1 MILPNNSDG
10 SALPAAAES
19 VPFDVEPLSWVL
31 GEIHAALI
39 LSGET
44 LKQALNQEDQQRQAS
59 LLHARAYL
67 HQAHGAIQILGLE
80 GVSLLSGSVHTL
92 LEQVGTNL
100 VQLDQE
106 LVQKIELSFRA
117 IYEYLDELLTGAP
130 QQSLRL
136 FPYYRQILE
145 AMGVERIHPADLFF
159 APLQPP
165 ALPSFPAPDSPPD
178 YTVLRQRFE
187 RALLRW
193 LKNAE
198 PADAAIMTEVLGL
211 ICRTRETPS
220 LQIFWWV
227 MQGFAHAVATGQVKR
242 DVLTKQLFGRI
253 NMRLR
258 RLGDDGLDVD
268 PGMLRECLFYIAQ
281 AAQPPALLRHIRA
294 VFQVEEKVPP
304 DYAQQH
310 YGLIDLEA
318 LHIARERLGHSKNLW
333 TRIVHGEEGLVSLLE
348 QDLDGL
354 ESACAKLN
362 SPPLAGLMQHL
373 SVFARQVAQ
382 TEKDETACLEIA
394 TAMLVVEAALKD
406 IRRLPKHFAASAA
419 TMIERLQGAQSDQSP
434 RSADVDLGENSRI
447 AQYEAIIVLAAEM
460 QAGLMEAEKILD
472 AYFRDQSSPASL
484 ANVSPLLHQIEGAL
498 AILEQDDAVRALQ
511 HTQGVISNLLNG
523 LLFPEEKLFE
533 LLAQNIGALGLFM
546 DALRINPF
554 EAKQRF
560 RFDIATQIFG
570 ARKPADHQPATNLD
584 AVGDQ
589 SERNL
594 PLADLAE
601 LADSTDSSMQLVGE
615 LQISAPLYAIYKKEC
630 AELLDLLE
638 HDLVSWRE
646 TPERPVGTRAVHA
659 IHSLAGS
666 SATVGLH
673 PLQEIAFA
681 IEAIFHHLVQQA
693 TSLTASQFEW
703 IAMGYARLYSMLAQ
717 VDEGAMPPSDVDIV
731 FALEQ
736 VLVELGGAVASVVLP
751 SQPADD
757 QADQSDLSD
766 QSELA
771 PASDL
776 DRALTVLDLETAL
789 PQVMPQA
796 LPQAMLVDA
805 FLTSRFEADVMAL
818 QDAPDQD
825 LLPVFIEEA
834 RDLLPLIG
842 RTLRDWRRHPEDA
855 SLAPLLLRQTHT
867 LKGSARMAGAM
878 RLGQHMHHLETR
890 IENCRQ
896 MHHLSGQIFNELL
909 LHHDRSLQLFDALIN
924 PQPDEP
930 MTPPTSAS
938 ASSAGKP
945 NLPPRHPPLVPVPH
959 AAPLVRVRADILD
972 RLVNQAGEVSISRSR
987 LESEVGNL
995 RSSLVELSDNIQRLR
1010 KQLRE
1015 VEIQTESHIGAQ
1027 INAPHAQQFDP
1038 LEFDRYTR
1046 LHELTRMMAESVD
1059 DVGSVQQNLLGSL
1072 SNAASD
1078 LAAQSRMTRDLQQ
1091 DLMRV
1096 RMVQFGSLSDRLY
1109 RLVRE
1114 TAKEQGKRVNLD
1126 IRGTGLEVDR
1136 SVLDRMVGPFEH
1148 LLRNAIVHGIE
1159 TAEMRQAAG
1168 KTESG
1173 DLVIEAR
1180 QDGNEVVL
1188 QFADDGHGLDLPTIR
1203 RRARKQGLLS
1213 ADAVVNDA
1221 DLTELIFHP
1230 GFSTLESVTEVA
1242 GRGIGMDVVR
1252 TEAAALGG
1260 TVTIQTLAGKGTKV
1274 MIRLPL
1280 TLAVTQI
1287 VLVVNGGVTYALPS
1301 SMVEQVVQ
1309 MKAAALTTAQL
1320 EAAVQWQGQ
1329 RVPMISL
1336 ASMLG
1341 QPQPTPGQQ
1350 DPQTSWVIIVHNGQ
1364 QRLALHVDE
1373 VIGNREV
1380 VVKHTGP
1387 QLGRLAGIAGAAVL
1401 GGGQIIIIL
1410 NPLQLLGRVLA
1421 PVQESLP
1428 AAQVRQTLVMVVDD
1442 SLTVRRVTQRLLTR
1456 EGYQVVLAKDG
1467 VDALEQL
1474 QTVVPDIMLVDIE
1487 MPRVDGF
1494 ELVRSVRADPR
1505 LAQVPIIIIT
1515 SRTASKHRELAM
1527 TMGIQGYFGK
1537 PFQEG
1542 VLLEAI
1548 ADLLKHEPVTE

>member
-10 SALPAAAES
+10 SALPANAES

-39 LSGET
+39 LSGDT
-44 LKQALNQEDQQRQAS
+44 LKQALNEKGEQQQAS
-59 LLHARAYL
+59 LMHARAYL

-80 GVSLLSGSVHTL
+80 GVSLVSASVHTL
-92 LEQVGTNL
+92 LEQIGTNL
-100 VQLDQE
+100 VQFNQD

-117 IYEYLDELLTGAP
+117 IYEYLDELLAGAP
-130 QQSLRL
+130 QQALRL

-145 AMGVERIHPADLFF
+145 SMGVERIHPVELFF
-159 APLQPP
+159 APMQPSS
-165 ALPSFPAPDSPPD
+165 LPSFPAPESPPD
-178 YTVLRQRFE
+178 FTVLRQRFE

-211 ICRTRETPS
+211 ICRSRETSS

-253 NMRLR
+253 NTRLR
-258 RLGDDGLDVD
+258 RLADDAPDVD
-268 PGMLRECLFYIAQ
+268 PGMMREGLFYIAQ
-281 AAQPPALLRHIRA
+281 ATQPAALLRHIRA
-294 VFQVEEKVPP
+294 VFQVEEKVPA
-304 DYAQQH
+304 DYEQQH

-318 LHIARERLGHSKNLW
+318 LRIARERLGHSKNLW

-348 QDLDGL
+348 QDLDSL

-362 SPPLAGLMQHL
+362 SPPLVALIQQL
-373 SVFARQVAQ
+373 SRFARQVAQ
-382 TEKDETACLEIA
+382 TQKDETACLEIA

-406 IRRLPKHFAASAA
+406 IRRLPAHFSTSAA
-419 TMIERLQGAQSDQSP
+419 TMIERLQIAETGRMP
-434 RSADVDLGENSRI
+434 LPVDVGLEENSRL
-447 AQYEAIIVLAAEM
+447 AQFEATIVLAAEM
-460 QAGLMEAEKILD
+460 QAGLTEAEKILD
-472 AYFRDQSSPASL
+472 AYFRDQSTSASL

-498 AILEQDDAVRALQ
+498 AILQQDDAVLGLQ
-511 HTQGVISNLLNG
+511 HTQSVISRLLNG
-523 LLFPEEKLFE
+523 LIFPEEKLFE
-533 LLAQNIGALGLFM
+533 ELAKNIGALGLFM

-554 EAKQRF
+554 ETKQRF
-560 RFDIATQIFG
+560 HFDKATQIFCV
-570 ARKPADHQPATNLD
+570 RPPAAPEEITSQA
-584 AVGDQ
+584 
-589 SERNL
+589 
-594 PLADLAE
+594 AE
-601 LADSTDSSMQLVGE
+601 LAMQQVGD
-615 LQISAPLYAIYKKEC
+615 LQISAPLFAIYKKEC
-630 AELLDLLE
+630 TELLELLE
-638 HDLVSWRE
+638 YDLASWRQAA
-646 TPERPVGTRAVHA
+646 ERSVGTRTVHA

-666 SATVGLH
+666 SATVGLV

-681 IEAIFHHLVQQA
+681 IESIFHHLVQEA
-693 TSLTASQFEW
+693 TTLTTAQFDL
-703 IAMGYARLYSMLAQ
+703 IARGYASLHTMLSQ
-717 VDEGAMPPSDVDIV
+717 VDSGTMPFSDDDLIA
-731 FALEQ
+731 ALEQ
-736 VLVELGGAVASVVLP
+736 VLLAVGGAPAPLP
-751 SQPADD
+751 SALPAADSM
-757 QADQSDLSD
+757 QSDQSDSE

-776 DRALTVLDLETAL
+776 DRAMTVLDLEQAL
-789 PQVMPQA
+789 PQVQA

-818 QDAPDQD
+818 QDAPDPD

-842 RTLRDWRRHPEDA
+842 RTLRDWRRHPEDT
-855 SLAPLLLRQTHT
+855 SLAPLLLRQAHT

-896 MHHLSGQIFNELL
+896 MQHLSGQIFNELL
-909 LHHDRSLQLFDALIN
+909 LHHDRSLQLFDALVN
-924 PQPDEP
+924 P
-930 MTPPTSAS
+930 PPTEPVAAT
-938 ASSAGKP
+938 ASSSVTGKP
-945 NLPPRHPPLVPVPH
+945 SLQTRHPPLVPVPL

-987 LESEVGNL
+987 LENEVGNL
-995 RSSLVELSDNIQRLR
+995 RSSMVELSDNIQRLR

-1015 VEIQTESHIGAQ
+1015 VEIQTESHIGTQ
-1027 INAPHAQQFDP
+1027 INGPHTQQFDP

-1078 LAAQSRMTRDLQQ
+1078 LASQSRMTRDLQQ

-1096 RMVQFGSLSDRLY
+1096 RMVQFGSVSDRLY

-1136 SVLDRMVGPFEH
+1136 SVLDRMVGSFEH

-1159 TAEMRQAAG
+1159 TAALRQAGG
-1168 KTESG
+1168 KSESG
-1173 DLVIEAR
+1173 DLVIEAH
-1180 QDGNEVVL
+1180 QDGNEIVL
-1188 QFADDGHGLDLPTIR
+1188 LFADDGGGLDLPTIR

-1230 GFSTLESVTEVA
+1230 GFSTLESVTEAA

-1252 TEAAALGG
+1252 TETAALGG
-1260 TVTIQTLAGKGTKV
+1260 TVTIQTLAGKGTRV

-1287 VLVVNGGVTYALPS
+1287 VLLVNGGVTYALPS

-1309 MKAAALTTAQL
+1309 LKATAFAVAQQ

-1341 QPQPTPGQQ
+1341 QPQSQPVPAQQ
-1350 DPQTSWVIIVHNGQ
+1350 VTQTSWVIIVHNGQ

-1373 VIGNREV
+1373 VVGNREV

-1387 QLGRLAGIAGAAVL
+1387 QLGRLAGVAGAAVL
-1401 GGGQIIIIL
+1401 GGGQIVIIL
-1410 NPLQLLGRVLA
+1410 NPLQLLGRVMA
-1421 PVQESLP
+1421 PVPENLP

-1442 SLTVRRVTQRLLTR
+1442 SLTVRRVTQRLLVR
-1456 EGYQVVLAKDG
+1456 EGYQVALAKDG

-1548 ADLLKHEPVTE
+1548 TDLLKHEAVAE